1 MTLGE
6 ILVPPCVLVPP
17 GYLSY
22 RLLSTIP
29 SSQLSKDLGAAA
41 PVWQEG
47 GEPRGSACRQADF
60 SPALT

>member
-29 SSQLSKDLGAAA
+29 SSQLSKDLGAAL
-41 PVWQEG
+41 PQCGRKVGSPEG
-47 GEPRGSACRQADF
+47 LHAGK
-60 SPALT
+60 LTLVLL